1 MREDNRTMERLHSSV
16 AENRGS
22 IFHLNYKVGCIPMH
36 LIWKNFRIRKA
47 RVLTPQFLGEAG
59 QVLR

>member
-1 MREDNRTMERLHSSV
+1 MERLHSSV